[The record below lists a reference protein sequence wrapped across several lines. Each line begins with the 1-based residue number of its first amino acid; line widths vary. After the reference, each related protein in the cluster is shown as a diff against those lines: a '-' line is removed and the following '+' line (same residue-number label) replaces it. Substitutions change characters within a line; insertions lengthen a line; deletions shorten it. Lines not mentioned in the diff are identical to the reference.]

1 LNLNIIIK
9 SKWPNRAPVLIHF
22 NSTEMAVKL
31 FCNRHRHILCCFFA
45 SLKIYSWHK
54 IYVQRMIY
62 YIILNCLSNYIS
74 RNGNYYGTKINNH
87 LLCIVSMCMDNHY
100 YFYIIFVNPFKPEK
114 NTFYF
119 SYLYEKLGSSH
130 ILYVILLCLMY
141 IAIYN
146 ILYYIYIL
154 IATCIWKIKNTSN
167 EYLTNIWLHYLVNI

>member
-1 LNLNIIIK
+1 MAL
-9 SKWPNRAPVLIHF
+9 KWQLSYFVTDIGIYYVVFLHLW
-22 NSTEMAVKL
+22 KY
-31 FCNRHRHILCCFFA
+31 ILGTKFT
-45 SLKIYSWHK
+45 Y
-54 IYVQRMIY
+54 RMIY

-87 LLCIVSMCMDNHY
+87 LLCIISMCMDNHY
-100 YFYIIFVNPFKPEK
+100 YFYIIFVNPLKPEK

-146 ILYYIYIL
+146 ILYYI
-154 IATCIWKIKNTSN
+154 
-167 EYLTNIWLHYLVNI
+167 